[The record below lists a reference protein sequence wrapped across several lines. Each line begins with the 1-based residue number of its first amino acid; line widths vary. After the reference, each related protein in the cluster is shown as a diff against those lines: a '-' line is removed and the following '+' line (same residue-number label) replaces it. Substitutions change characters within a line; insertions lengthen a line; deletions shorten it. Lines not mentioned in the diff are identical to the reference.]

1 MIDIEAKVYTPIA
14 AALRA
19 AFPGISV
26 QGNYTKSPS
35 AFPFVSIVEEDNYTT
50 LTHLDS
56 GDTEKYATL
65 MYEVNVYSN
74 KTQGRKSE
82 CKAILSLID
91 SMMYSMNFTRIVL
104 SPVPNLDNAT
114 IFRMTARYRAESDGT
129 KIFRR

>member
-1 MIDIEAKVYTPIA
+1 MIDIEAEVYTPIA
-14 AALRA
+14 AALRT
-19 AFPGISV
+19 AFPGITV

-35 AFPFVSIVEEDNYTT
+35 GFPFVSIVEEDNYTT

-65 MYEVNVYSN
+65 MYDVNVYSN

-91 SMMYSMNFTRIVL
+91 SMMYAMNFTRIVR

-129 KIFRR
+129 TIFRR

>member
-14 AALRA
+14 AALRT
-19 AFPGISV
+19 AFPGITV

-35 AFPFVSIVEEDNYTT
+35 GFPFVSIVEEDNYTT

-65 MYEVNVYSN
+65 LYEVNVYSN

-91 SMMYSMNFTRIVL
+91 SMMYAMNFTRIVL
-104 SPVPNLDNAT
+104 SPIPNLDNAT

-129 KIFRR
+129 TIFRR